1 MSKKDI
7 LHLFNKCYGDRYED
21 YSSSIK
27 SEKDNY
33 FFMARDKHNKYLVVA
48 GIHEICKDFEGGN
61 LKEIEIDKN

>member
-7 LHLFNKCYGDRYED
+7 LYLFNKHYGDRYEA

-33 FFMARDKHNKYLVVA
+33 FFMARDIVQQIFSSCWYS
-48 GIHEICKDFEGGN
+48 
-61 LKEIEIDKN
+61 